1 MAIADGISIIR
12 DSQIHPLTIQNS
24 IQDPNLA
31 GYLNTWQPTSYRQSK
46 SFPAFMYTSE
56 EVYQLER
63 SLFFGKTWIYVGHIS
78 QLNGANSYFTTSIAE
93 MPLLIVMDRQGIL
106 RAFHNV
112 CPHRAAPVAVGSG
125 QCNRFICPYHAWTFD
140 LEGNLRGVPNF
151 EAYEDFHAA
160 EHNLNA
166 VHVDR
171 WGPFIF
177 VNAAAECEPLA
188 AQLNELPDLFN
199 AYRLDEW
206 KRVHSMDYYTD
217 TNWKLYVENNAE
229 NYHEPIVHKSSYS
242 TNEVSWNN
250 SYDLIQCEARHYYYL
265 QHTPHPTSSSEQA
278 SGDAAIAHGF
288 KPELI
293 QSDLPE
299 HLMAGS
305 SIMSFWP
312 NFAWIA
318 CPESIIVYT
327 IDPQGAGRT
336 RIRWEWL
343 VPNTEAA
350 QAPENLERL
359 ISLYDRVQQEDMDLL
374 PLVQK
379 GVASPGYV
387 AGPFSP
393 SREVGVHRFQEL
405 LMEHLSGRR

>member
-1 MAIADGISIIR
+1 MVVADNTSKINDAKS
-12 DSQIHPLTIQNS
+12 DHFSALDS
-24 IQDPNLA
+24 IQDQNLIH
-31 GYLNTWQPTSYRQSK
+31 YLRTWQPMSYRK
-46 SFPAFMYTSE
+46 AISFPSFMYTSQ
-56 EVYQLER
+56 EVYKLER
-63 SLFFGKTWIYVGHIS
+63 ELFFSKTWIYVGHIS
-78 QLNGANSYFTTSIAE
+78 QLSGANSYFTTSIAE
-93 MPLLIVMDRQGIL
+93 IPLLIVMDKQGVL

-112 CPHRAAPVAVGSG
+112 CPHRAAPVAIGSG
-125 QCNRFICPYHAWTFD
+125 QCNRFVCPYHAWTFD
-140 LEGNLRGVPNF
+140 LEGNLRGIPNF
-151 EAYEDFHAA
+151 EEYEDFNPENHG
-160 EHNLNA
+160 LTPI
-166 VHVDR
+166 HVDR
-171 WGPFIF
+171 WGSFIF
-177 VNAAAECEPLA
+177 VNMANNCEPFQ

-199 AYRLDEW
+199 DYRLEEW
-206 KRVHSMDYYTD
+206 HRVHSIDYYTD

-250 SYDLIQCEARHYYYL
+250 SYDLIQCEARHHYYL
-265 QHTPHPTSSSEQA
+265 QHTPHPQDL
-278 SGDAAIAHGF
+278 SGENSATYGF

-293 QSDLPE
+293 QPNLPQR
-299 HLMAGS
+299 LMARS
-305 SIMSFWP
+305 SIVSFWP

-327 IDPQGAGRT
+327 IDPQSVSRT

-350 QAPENLERL
+350 RSPENLERL
-359 ISLYDRVQQEDMDLL
+359 ITLYDRVQQEDMNLL

-379 GVASPGYV
+379 GVESPGYV

-405 LMEHLSGRR
+405 LMEHLSGQR

>member
-1 MAIADGISIIR
+1 MVIAESVSKISVSKTHNSGIL
-12 DSQIHPLTIQNS
+12 DTIK
-24 IQDPNLA
+24 DPNLA
-31 GYLNTWQPTSYRQSK
+31 NYLSTWQPMSPRKAK

-56 EVYQLER
+56 EVYKLER
-63 SLFFGKTWIYVGHIS
+63 ELFFGKTWIYVGHTS
-78 QLNGANSYFTTSIAE
+78 QLSGANSYFTTSIAE
-93 MPLLIVMDRQGIL
+93 IPLLIVMDKNGVL

-112 CPHRAAPVAVGSG
+112 CTHRAAPVAIGSG
-125 QCNRFICPYHAWTFD
+125 SCKRFICPYHAWTFD
-140 LEGNLRGVPNF
+140 LEGNLRGIPNF
-151 EAYEDFHAA
+151 EEYEDFNPAD
-160 EHNLNA
+160 HNLKA
-166 VHVDR
+166 VHLGT

-177 VNAAAECEPLA
+177 VNVAPECEPFQ
-188 AQLNELPDLFN
+188 AQLNELPALFDD
-199 AYRLDEW
+199 YRSSEW
-206 KRVHSMDYYTD
+206 KRIHSIDYYTD

-250 SYDLIQCEARHYYYL
+250 SYDLIQCESRHYYYL
-265 QHTPHPTSSSEQA
+265 QHTPHPKDSSGNS
-278 SGDAAIAHGF
+278 GF
-288 KPELI
+288 KSELI
-293 QSDLPE
+293 KSDLPE
-299 HLMAGS
+299 RLIEGS
-305 SIMSFWP
+305 SILSFWP

-327 IDPQGAGRT
+327 IDPQGARRT

-343 VPNTEAA
+343 VPDTETA
-350 QAPENLERL
+350 QSPENLERL
-359 ISLYDRVQQEDMDLL
+359 ITLYDRVQQEDMDLL

-379 GVASPGYV
+379 GIESPGYV

>member
-1 MAIADGISIIR
+1 MTIANNGSKIESFGILESIR
-12 DSQIHPLTIQNS
+12 DVNIAN
-24 IQDPNLA
+24 
-31 GYLNTWQPTSYRQSK
+31 YLRAWEPMSPRKAK
-46 SFPAFMYTSE
+46 SFPSFMYTSE
-56 EVYQLER
+56 DVYQLER
-63 SLFFGKTWIYVGHIS
+63 EQFFSKTWIYVGHLS
-78 QLNGANSYFTTSIAE
+78 QLSGPNSYFTTSIAE
-93 MPLLIVMDRQGIL
+93 IPLIIVMDRHGIL

-112 CPHRAAPVAVGSG
+112 CTHRSAPVAIGSG
-125 QCNRFICPYHAWTFD
+125 QCNRLICPYHAWTFD
-140 LEGNLRGVPNF
+140 LEGNLRGIPNF
-151 EAYEDFHAA
+151 ENYEDFNPAD
-160 EHNLNA
+160 HNLKA
-166 VHVDR
+166 VHIDT

-177 VNAAAECEPLA
+177 INAAANCEPLKT
-188 AQLNELPDLFN
+188 QLNELPGLFN
-199 AYRLDEW
+199 DYRLHEW
-206 KRVHSMDYYTD
+206 KRVHSIDYYTD

-265 QHTPHPTSSSEQA
+265 QHTPHPKDNT
-278 SGDAAIAHGF
+278 GGNGF

-293 QSDLPE
+293 KSDLPDR
-299 HLMAGS
+299 LMNGS

-318 CPESIIVYT
+318 CPESIVVYL
-327 IDPQGAGRT
+327 IDPQGASRT
-336 RIRWEWL
+336 RIRWDWL
-343 VPNTEAA
+343 VPDTEEA
-350 QAPENLERL
+350 QSPENLERL
-359 ISLYDRVQQEDMDLL
+359 IGLYDRVQQEDMELL

-379 GVASPGYV
+379 GVKSPGYV

>member
-1 MAIADGISIIR
+1 MVIAQASKNNSKARSLDSIR
-12 DSQIHPLTIQNS
+12 DS
-24 IQDPNLA
+24 DLA
-31 GYLNTWQPTSYRQSK
+31 GYLKTWQPMSPKKAK
-46 SFPAFMYTSE
+46 SFPAFMYTSS
-56 EVYQLER
+56 EVFELER
-63 SLFFGKTWIYVGHIS
+63 ERFFGKAWIYVGHIS
-78 QLNGANSYFTTSIAE
+78 QLNGENSYFTTSIAE
-93 MPLLIVMDRQGIL
+93 IPLLIVMDRNGIL
-106 RAFHNV
+106 RGFHNV
-112 CPHRAAPVAVGSG
+112 CTHRAAPVAIGSG
-125 QCNRFICPYHAWTFD
+125 ECKRLVCPYHAWTFD

-151 EAYEDFHAA
+151 EGYEDFNPAD
-160 EHNLNA
+160 HNLKP
-166 VHVDR
+166 VQIDT

-177 VNAAAECEPLA
+177 VNVAADCEPLET
-188 AQLNELPDLFN
+188 QLNELPALFDS
-199 AYRLDEW
+199 YRLNEW
-206 KRVHSMDYYTD
+206 QRVHSVDYYTE

-265 QHTPHPTSSSEQA
+265 QHTPHPKDSF
-278 SGDAAIAHGF
+278 GNHRF

-293 QSDLPE
+293 QPGLPE
-299 HLMAGS
+299 RLLEGT
-305 SIMSFWP
+305 SIVSFWP

-327 IDPQGAGRT
+327 IDPQAASRT
-336 RIRWEWL
+336 RIRWEWF

-350 QAPENLERL
+350 RSPENLERL
-359 ISLYDRVQQEDMDLL
+359 IGLYDRVQQEDLDLL

-405 LMEHLSGRR
+405 LMEHLTGRR

>member
-1 MAIADGISIIR
+1 MAIADSISKPNHPKSDHVGI
-12 DSQIHPLTIQNS
+12 LES
-24 IQDPNLA
+24 IQDANLA
-31 GYLNTWQPTSYRQSK
+31 NYLKTWQPMSYKRAK
-46 SFPAFMYTSE
+46 SFPSFMYTSE
-56 EVYQLER
+56 AVYQLER
-63 SLFFGKTWIYVGHIS
+63 QLFFSKTWIYIGHLS
-78 QLNGANSYFTTSIAE
+78 QLSGASSYFTTSIAE
-93 MPLLIVMDRQGIL
+93 IPLLIVSDRQGVL

-112 CPHRAAPVAVGSG
+112 CPHRAAPVAIGSG
-125 QCNRFICPYHAWTFD
+125 ECNRFICPYHAWTFD
-140 LEGNLRGVPNF
+140 LEGNLRGIPNF
-151 EAYEDFHAA
+151 EDYEDFNPAD
-160 EHNLNA
+160 HNLTA
-166 VHVDR
+166 VHVES

-177 VNAAAECEPLA
+177 VNMAAECEPFE
-188 AQLNELPDLFN
+188 AQLHELPALFDGYQ
-199 AYRLDEW
+199 ASEW
-206 KRVHSMDYYTD
+206 KRVHSIDYHTD

-250 SYDLIQCEARHYYYL
+250 SYDLIRCEARHYYYL
-265 QHTPHPTSSSEQA
+265 QQTPHPKDSD
-278 SGDAAIAHGF
+278 GNNRF

-293 QSDLPE
+293 QAGLPE
-299 HLMAGS
+299 RLMASS

-327 IDPQGAGRT
+327 IDPQSASRT

-343 VPNTEAA
+343 VPNTAAA
-350 QAPENLERL
+350 QSPENLERL
-359 ISLYDRVQQEDMDLL
+359 ITLYDRVQQEDMDLL

-379 GVASPGYV
+379 GVESPGYV